1 MADQPSF
8 EGIVV
13 RVHGGHHY
21 VQTGDQIVDCSLRG
35 LMKKERAASDL
46 VVIGDRVLWEPRDEH
61 SGVITQ
67 VHPRRS
73 ALARRPPAAR
83 AQRAQ
88 VLVANPDL
96 AVVVF
101 SFRQPVLSTLMLDRY
116 LVACEAVPLPVLL
129 VVNKLD
135 LVEGDDDLTAPAMY
149 RRIGYTVQY
158 TNALTGEGLEPLRA
172 TLHGKLSILTG
183 PSGVGKSSLLNA
195 LWPQLA
201 LQTGEISEYHAE
213 GTHTTVVAR
222 LLQPEPG
229 TYVAD
234 TPGMREFELWD
245 IDPEQLDAFFPE
257 MRPFLGAC
265 HFKPCTHTHEPR
277 CAVKAAVARGEI
289 AAVRYES
296 YLKLFG

>member
-1 MADQPSF
+1 LSDSQN
-8 EGIVV
+8 EGIVI

-21 VQTGDQIVDCSLRG
+21 VQADNQVIDCSLRG
-35 LMKKERAASDL
+35 LMKRTRAAADL
-46 VVIGDRVLWEPRDEH
+46 VVIGDRVRWEPTDEGA
-61 SGVITQ
+61 GVITQ
-67 VHPRRS
+67 VLPRRS
-73 ALARRPPAAR
+73 TLSRRPPAAR

-101 SFRQPVLSTLMLDRY
+101 SFQKPVLSTFMLDRY
-116 LVACEAVPLPVLL
+116 LVACEAVPLPV
-129 VVNKLD
+129 VMVINKLD
-135 LVEGDDDLTAPAMY
+135 LASTPEDHEAPALY
-149 RRIGYTVQY
+149 RRIGYTVRS

-172 TLHGKLSILTG
+172 ELHGKLSIFTG

-195 LWPQLA
+195 LWPELA
-201 LQTGEISEYHAE
+201 LLTGEISEYHAE

-222 LLQPEPG
+222 LLEPEPG

-234 TPGMREFELWD
+234 TPGLREFELWD
-245 IDPEQLDAFFPE
+245 IDPEQLDYFFPE
-257 MRPFLGAC
+257 MRPFLGQC